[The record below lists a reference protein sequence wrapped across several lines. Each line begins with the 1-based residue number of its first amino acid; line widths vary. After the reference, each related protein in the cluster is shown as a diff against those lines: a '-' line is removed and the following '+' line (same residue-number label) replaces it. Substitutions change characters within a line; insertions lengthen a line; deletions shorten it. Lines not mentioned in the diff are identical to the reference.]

1 MTDITNEEFYVEAAN
16 KMIEAYKSSAA
27 MAQDAAIGP
36 VEAERKVIGD
46 IAERFETEEEREF
59 ATKEV
64 TTLVTKAFEQIVQEA
79 DEADDQITEQEELPL
94 EAPTVDGGAD
104 AE

>member
-1 MTDITNEEFYVEAAN
+1 MNDITNEEFYVDAAN

-27 MAQDAAIGP
+27 LAQDAAVVP
-36 VEAERKVIGD
+36 VKAEKEVIQD
-46 IAERFETEEEREF
+46 IAARFETEEEREF

-64 TTLVTKAFEQIVQEA
+64 TTLVTKAFEQFVVDDAA
-79 DEADDQITEQEELPL
+79 DEDQITEQEELPL